1 MSESKW
7 GRWAYCDQALFLAR
21 TGVPGSPSSAKRML
35 EGARIHRDQG
45 CRADRACGAGAL
57 ERFLRVGAA
66 VCALLLL
73 ILRLAGQ

>member
-1 MSESKW
+1 
-7 GRWAYCDQALFLAR
+7 
-21 TGVPGSPSSAKRML
+21 ML